1 MEILIGLVM
10 LAGAIVMVGYPFL
23 QKDIQNVMV
32 KKSNNRPVGYE
43 QQKEILMSSIGEIEF
58 DFKMNKLT
66 VDDYQELK
74 ASYKEKAVRLLKNND
89 KVSGVNEKDLVK
101 KLEAEIEV
109 ELASLKESDADEL
122 G

>member
-1 MEILIGLVM
+1 LEILIGLVM
-10 LAGAIVMVGYPFL
+10 LAAAIVMVGYPFL
-23 QKDIQNVMV
+23 QKDIQNIIV
-32 KKSNNRPVGYE
+32 KKASNKPVGYE

-89 KVSGVNEKDLVK
+89 KVSGVNEKDLLK

-109 ELASLKESDADEL
+109 ELASLKESDANEL

>member
-109 ELASLKESDADEL
+109 ELASLKELDADEL